1 MLGSFSSRV
10 VPIGGLSARVTPT
23 NSDGFC
29 MKPRHQAFQTPS
41 QARPSSE
48 KGCPSNVNISPRSPM
63 TLGSSENAVRKV
75 NGEDAE
81 VKVSPSGFKLGP
93 EVPRTIYPGLDDFL
107 PECDGEIF
115 FIENHQM
122 KQGQRWVISWQISVN
137 SKMYEIVNSRKNNC
151 MHRTPKLEQT

>member
-1 MLGSFSSRV
+1 
-10 VPIGGLSARVTPT
+10 
-23 NSDGFC
+23 
-29 MKPRHQAFQTPS
+29 
-41 QARPSSE
+41 
-48 KGCPSNVNISPRSPM
+48 M

-75 NGEDAE
+75 TSEDAE

-122 KQGQRWVISWQISVN
+122 KQGQR
-137 SKMYEIVNSRKNNC
+137 
-151 MHRTPKLEQT
+151 